1 VDYDRCEG
9 PAWEGIS
16 ASAKG
21 LILSLLVAD
30 KEARPNA
37 SSVLV
42 HEWLH
47 FGRGGSQTSLNEAV
61 ARVCAAPRALSPHL
75 PTAHAPKSQKPEP
88 EPHAE
93 EALCPAHSLSECACS
108 IFTLLTRADA
118 GICVCAAVFRRRI
131 DRRVRSIGVRAQLRK
146 YNARRRLQRAGR
158 GVLAAGRL
166 KTSMAALLARA
177 PSRSPFRGTGTGAWA
192 EESSGR
198 VRPLASPL
206 ASPRAAVLAD
216 SPPLSPAPS

>member
-1 VDYDRCEG
+1 MDYDRCEG

-75 PTAHAPKSQKPEP
+75 PTH
-88 EPHAE
+88 H
-93 EALCPAHSLSECACS
+93 
-108 IFTLLTRADA
+108 TR
-118 GICVCAAVFRRRI
+118 
-131 DRRVRSIGVRAQLRK
+131 
-146 YNARRRLQRAGR
+146 
-158 GVLAAGRL
+158 
-166 KTSMAALLARA
+166 
-177 PSRSPFRGTGTGAWA
+177 
-192 EESSGR
+192 
-198 VRPLASPL
+198 
-206 ASPRAAVLAD
+206 PRAR
-216 SPPLSPAPS
+216 SQNQNHTQRKPSALHTASLNVHVAFSLY